1 MAYLLLICLLICRSG
16 WNAALAI
23 KHGGRNHGSPAVTKT
38 AWTLLRNTS
47 GICSANQPIEDTF
60 CRPWRAVCCPT
71 QVATLI
77 TSVSST
83 DGRCSGQTDATLAV
97 PYRLRGDPHA
107 LLMNLLCGSG
117 ADYTTRTCCPFSG
130 LLESL
135 TLHKGTLPA
144 SCWTCIPWTE
154 TGKPSPTQ
162 RSIPTRICPGRT
174 GRSWRTKASPPR
186 RRRYRRRSAA
196 CVRSHPWHRS
206 TMLRCLA
213 AWNQCPLRGFGE
225 RYINSFCATVLPVTT
240 RSLCQ
245 KLLSAFMWARSGFRS
260 GCCTMAND
268 GSDREAWSP
277 DSDRI
282 EREAAANG
290 HPPWMMVAP
299 VTPGGTPL
307 PRGPPPPRPVQ
318 EQRDIALHMS
328 RAVVQAFN
336 ERGVTIGTALT
347 LLPEYWWNLQGVR
360 IRIDPLTPGH
370 SFHPNL
376 LTVADD
382 PPNPA
387 TAEDEDR
394 AGGSAGADA
403 HRE

>member
-71 QVATLI
+71 QVATLT

-83 DGRCSGQTDATLAV
+83 DGQCSGQTDATLAG
-97 PYRLRGDPHA
+97 PYRLRGNPNA
-107 LLMNLLCGSG
+107 LLMNLPCGSG

-130 LLESL
+130 LMESL
-135 TLHKGTLPA
+135 TQQKGTPSA

-196 CVRSHPWHRS
+196 CVHSHPWHRS

-213 AWNQCPLRGFGE
+213 AWNQCPLRGSE
-225 RYINSFCATVLPVTT
+225 SATLTVSVQRCYLLPLGV
-240 RSLCQ
+240 C
-245 KLLSAFMWARSGFRS
+245 ARSYSLHSCGL
-260 GCCTMAND
+260 
-268 GSDREAWSP
+268 EADLGQGAVLWQTT
-277 DSDRI
+277 
-282 EREAAANG
+282 AAIGKLG
-290 HPPWMMVAP
+290 HRT
-299 VTPGGTPL
+299 VTASNARRRLMDIRPG
-307 PRGPPPPRPVQ
+307 
-318 EQRDIALHMS
+318 
-328 RAVVQAFN
+328 
-336 ERGVTIGTALT
+336 
-347 LLPEYWWNLQGVR
+347 
-360 IRIDPLTPGH
+360 
-370 SFHPNL
+370 
-376 LTVADD
+376 
-382 PPNPA
+382 
-387 TAEDEDR
+387 
-394 AGGSAGADA
+394 
-403 HRE
+403 